1 MKMKK
6 YTITQIA
13 AKFKVTTRTIRY
25 YEELGIISPQRL
37 GSKARV
43 YSKKDETRLRLILR
57 GKKFGF
63 SLEEIK
69 KMITIFDEDRSG
81 KKQLEKT
88 VEFGTKKIEEVT
100 IRIDELTELKKEM
113 ETLLVDFQA
122 KLNQLKEEERE

>member
-1 MKMKK
+1 MKK

-37 GSKARV
+37 DSRGRV
-43 YSKKDETRLRLILR
+43 YSKKDVTRLQLILR

-69 KMITIFDEDRSG
+69 KMIILFDEDRSG

-88 VEFGTKKIEEVT
+88 IEYGTKKL
-100 IRIDELTELKKEM
+100 R
-113 ETLLVDFQA
+113 
-122 KLNQLKEEERE
+122 R